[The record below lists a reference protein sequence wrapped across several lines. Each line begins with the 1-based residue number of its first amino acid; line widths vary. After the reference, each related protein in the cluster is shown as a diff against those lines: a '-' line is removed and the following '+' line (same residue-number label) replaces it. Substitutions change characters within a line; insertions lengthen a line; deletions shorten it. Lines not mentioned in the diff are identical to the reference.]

1 MNALALLRAVAPDSR
16 SAQDFIAERIEAF
29 LDSGRRTMCVNAETG
44 VGKTFAYAAPAV
56 LAAGRGRKV
65 VVSTHTTQ
73 QLDQVAGA
81 LRRLA
86 AAAPRPVAV
95 ARRLGRANFL
105 SPGRIARIL
114 VNRRDLDEDDRAL
127 LAAARAHAG
136 LIDDFESDRGAL
148 PVPRADV
155 CLTAS
160 CSDQRAYAAQREE
173 AGAAAIVAQTHAMS
187 ILDAVRGAVD
197 ADIAIYDE
205 GDALPAAAAGFAES
219 RVTPLDLAAAAHG
232 RDLPRLDGAA
242 AAFEEWAAG
251 AVGEGKAVFKQ
262 YAPEAA
268 EHARAIRAALEGPED
283 DEHLRDMRRA
293 LDRFVR
299 LDPAQPRRG
308 AAVAAAP
315 GGHAFQVLALD
326 PARVLRRTYEG
337 RQTLFVSATLAV
349 GSGGDE
355 PDYAPF
361 LRSVGGE
368 ARDAAGPRVEIE
380 DFGAMTFVLA
390 DRRAP
395 LPFGKDGDGTRDP
408 AFDDHAARIVRAAM
422 AEGGRALV
430 LAASFAD
437 VEELAARIDGLLA
450 HRRGEPLAACLERL
464 RSDPRGALATPSA
477 WAGTDLPG
485 LLDHVVILRVPFP
498 PPDAA
503 RAGLLRRLLKSR
515 GYDGGAAKGI
525 LMQGDRLDT
534 VRRLAQGLGRGV
546 RAPGDRVKVWIAD
559 PRFPLP
565 DTLARDPRRSL
576 GQKREARHGDL
587 AGAIPGRFV
596 EAYEQAAVFPHAP
609 RAS

>member
-1 MNALALLRAVAPDSR
+1 MNALALLRAVAPASR
-16 SAQDFIAERIEAF
+16 SAQDYIAEKIEEF
-29 LDSGRRTMCVNAETG
+29 FDSGRRTMCINAETG

-73 QLDQVAGA
+73 QLDQIAGA

-105 SPGRIARIL
+105 SPGRIARVL
-114 VNRRDLDEDDRAL
+114 ANRRDLDEDDRAL
-127 LAAARAHAG
+127 LAAARTHAG
-136 LIDDFESDRGAL
+136 RIDDFEGAHGAL
-148 PVPRADV
+148 PVPRADL

-160 CSDQRAYAAQREE
+160 CSDQSAYDAQREE

-232 RDLPRLDGAA
+232 RDLPRLDGAVS
-242 AAFEEWAAG
+242 AFEEWAAG

-262 YAPEAA
+262 HAPETV

-283 DEHLRDMRRA
+283 EHVRDMRRA

-299 LDPAQPRRG
+299 LDPARPWRG

-337 RQTLFVSATLAV
+337 RQTLFVSATLAA
-349 GSGGDE
+349 GSGGDA

-368 ARDAAGPRVEIE
+368 ARGASGPRVEIE
-380 DFGAMTFVLA
+380 DFGAMSFVLA

-395 LPFGKDGDGTRDP
+395 APFGKDGDGTRDP

-437 VEELAARIDGLLA
+437 VEELAARVDGLLA
-450 HRRGEPLAACLERL
+450 HRRGEPLAACLARL

-485 LLDHVVILRVPFP
+485 LLDHVVLLRVPFP

-503 RAGLLRRLLKSR
+503 RAGLLRRLLESR
-515 GYDGGAAKGI
+515 GYDSGAAKGI
-525 LMQGDRLDT
+525 LRQRDRLDT

-596 EAYEQAAVFPHAP
+596 EAYERAAVFPHAP

>member
-1 MNALALLRAVAPDSR
+1 MNAVALLRAVAPDPR
-16 SAQDFIAERIEAF
+16 APQNYIAEEIEAF

-73 QLDQVAGA
+73 QLDQAAGA

-86 AAAPRPVAV
+86 AAAAAPISV

-114 VNRRDLDEDDRAL
+114 ANRRDLDEDDRAL

-160 CSDQRAYAAQREE
+160 CSDQRAYDAQREE

-219 RVTPLDLAAAAHG
+219 RVTPLDLAAAAHR
-232 RDLPRLDGAA
+232 RDFPGLDGAVS
-242 AAFEEWAAG
+242 AFEEWAAG
-251 AVGEGKAVFKQ
+251 AVGKGKAVFKQ
-262 YAPEAA
+262 HAPEAA
-268 EHARAIRAALEGPED
+268 EHARAIRAVLEGPED
-283 DEHLRDMRRA
+283 EHVRDMRRA

-299 LDPAQPRRG
+299 LDPAQPWRC

-337 RQTLFVSATLAV
+337 RQTLFVSATLSA
-349 GSGGDE
+349 GSGGDA

-395 LPFGKDGDGTRDP
+395 LPFGKDGDRTRDP

-450 HRRGEPLAACLERL
+450 HRRGEPLAACLDRL

-503 RAGLLRRLLKSR
+503 RAGLLCRLLKSR
-515 GYDGGAAKGI
+515 GYDGGAAQRI
-525 LMQGDRLDT
+525 LRQRDRLDT

-546 RAPGDRVKVWIAD
+546 RAPEDRVKVWIAD

-576 GQKREARHGDL
+576 GQKREARYRDL

-609 RAS
+609 CAS